1 MRTFERRDLMGTPS
15 KMTLASPA
23 RPWLIAYLV
32 VAVADMVARLVH
44 AEVIDLIGLVL
55 AMPALAGVLLASRPQ
70 RTRMIWLVLVSL
82 FFSWLGDWVG
92 DIIQPHVLIKIFFFL
107 LAHLCYIAAFWP
119 FWRHSVLRRPLY
131 LAGYVV
137 VIGVLL
143 AWVAPHSG
151 RLAPALVAYGITLA
165 VMAILATG
173 VHRLTGIGAAIFV
186 ASDLSIAVFTFVFP
200 DQFSADGFVIISSYL
215 LAQLLIIIGVIA
227 ASPATAA
234 QTGAPR
240 PMVEQP

>member
-1 MRTFERRDLMGTPS
+1 MGTPS
-15 KMTLASPA
+15 KVTVATPA

-32 VAVADMVARLVH
+32 VAVGDMVARLVH

-55 AMPALAGVLLASRPQ
+55 AMPALAGVLLASRLQ
-70 RTRMIWLVLVSL
+70 RTRMIWLVLVAL

-92 DIIQPHVLIKIFFFL
+92 DIIQPHVLIKIVFFF

-137 VIGVLL
+137 VIGGLL

-173 VHRLTGIGAAIFV
+173 VHRLTGTGAAIFV
-186 ASDLSIAVFTFVFP
+186 ASDLSIAVLTFVFP

-215 LAQLLIIIGVIA
+215 LAQLLIILGVIA

-234 QTGAPR
+234 QTSAPR
-240 PMVEQP
+240 RMVERP

>member
-1 MRTFERRDLMGTPS
+1 MGTPS
-15 KMTLASPA
+15 KVTLASPA

-32 VAVADMVARLVH
+32 VAVGDMVARLVH

-92 DIIQPHVLIKIFFFL
+92 DLIQPHLLIKIVFFF

-137 VIGVLL
+137 VIGGLL

-151 RLAPALVAYGITLA
+151 RLAPALVAYGITLG

-186 ASDLSIAVFTFVFP
+186 ASDLSIAVFAFVFP

-215 LAQLLIIIGVIA
+215 LAQLLIVVGVIA

-234 QTGAPR
+234 QKGAPR

>member
-1 MRTFERRDLMGTPS
+1 MGTPS
-15 KMTLASPA
+15 KVALASPA

-32 VAVADMVARLVH
+32 VAVGDMVARLVH
-44 AEVIDLIGLVL
+44 AEVIDLIALVL
-55 AMPALAGVLLASRPQ
+55 AMPALAGVLLASRPH
-70 RTRMIWLVLVSL
+70 RTRLTSLVLVSL

-92 DIIQPHVLIKIFFFL
+92 DIIQPHVLIKIIFFF

-137 VIGVLL
+137 VIGALL

-151 RLAPALVAYGITLA
+151 QLAPALVAYGVTLA

-186 ASDLSIAVFTFVFP
+186 ASDLSIVVFTFVFP

>member
-1 MRTFERRDLMGTPS
+1 MGTPS
-15 KMTLASPA
+15 KVTLASPA

-92 DIIQPHVLIKIFFFL
+92 DIIQPHVLIKIVFFFF

-200 DQFSADGFVIISSYL
+200 DQFSADSFVIISSYL

>member
-1 MRTFERRDLMGTPS
+1 MATQ
-15 KMTLASPA
+15 A
-23 RPWLIAYLV
+23 RPWLIAYVLIAV
-32 VAVADMVARLVH
+32 VDMVARLVH
-44 AEVIDLIGLVL
+44 AELVDLIGLVL
-55 AMPALAGVLLASRPQ
+55 AMPALAGVLLASRSQ
-70 RTRMIWLVLVSL
+70 WTRMMWLVLVSL

-92 DIIQPHVLIKIFFFL
+92 DIYQPQILIKIGFFF

-137 VIGVLL
+137 VIGALL

-151 RLAPALVAYGITLA
+151 RLAPALLAYGITLA

-173 VHRLTGIGAAIFV
+173 VHRLTGIGAAIFA

-215 LAQLLIIIGVIA
+215 LAQLLIVLGVIA
-227 ASPATAA
+227 VSAATAA
-234 QTGAPR
+234 QRTK
-240 PMVEQP
+240 QP